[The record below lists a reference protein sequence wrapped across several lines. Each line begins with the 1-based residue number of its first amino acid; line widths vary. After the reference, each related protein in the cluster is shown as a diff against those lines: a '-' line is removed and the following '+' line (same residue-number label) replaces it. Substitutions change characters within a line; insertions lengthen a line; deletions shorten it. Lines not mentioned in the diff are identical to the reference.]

1 MKRITSPEEFSGF
14 RIGEDRKLA
23 RWDRI
28 VEYFRV
34 VASESDRVV
43 VEEVGKTTEGN
54 PFIVAYVSSPEN
66 LARLEEIRRISC
78 ALANP
83 DSLPSPEEAERLADS
98 GRAVVVVTNS
108 MHSTEVGGTQ
118 MSVELLYRLASS
130 NDPEVL
136 EILREVVIVL
146 IPSQNPDGQ
155 IAVVDWYY
163 KTLGTEHEGTG
174 LPWLYHKYCGHDNNR
189 DAYALN
195 LVESQH
201 MAKIV
206 YREWCPQVYI
216 DHHQMGSY
224 GARFF
229 LSPEMDPIYPEV
241 DPLVWRETQFL
252 GMFAAARL
260 EKEGVSGV
268 ETGAPFTPDFISA
281 FQTLAYTMNIVG
293 ILTESASARIATPIF
308 VDPHQLKGYG
318 RGRLSDKPY
327 MNYPNPWKGGWWR
340 LSDIVRQQLS
350 STMAILSAVAKL
362 RREFLRN
369 MYVKARRS
377 VERGLSEPPHAF
389 LLPREQHDPLTL
401 LKLIDILLKLGVKVY
416 EAAEPVKVGVATYP
430 AGAFVVPLAQP
441 RRALVKK
448 LLDRFLYPDD
458 ETTRDKEGKPIRPYD
473 IATDTLAEFMGVS
486 AVRIDEPLAVSLRP
500 VEEVLRVP
508 PSFGDSEYYVLDPR
522 LNDTYYAVNRVLATG
537 SEVLRAFEP
546 LEVGGARLPPGAFVV
561 RRSESSAKA
570 LKEAAGERGVPVFEL
585 GELPQVKLAEVKIA
599 RIGVYERYYGGNM
612 EGGWVRYVLD
622 AYGFPYVELRDEQ
635 VKSGKLHELV
645 DVVVFPSDPLPFLT
659 GENIEEELSKRWGR
673 PVKLP
678 PYPPEYRSGFGKEG
692 VEKLKSFAEGGG
704 TVVTMGESVELLT
717 KGFGLPLRDVS
728 EDLKDPRQ
736 YFCPGS
742 TLRILVDASQPLGF
756 GMPRQA
762 FAMFV
767 DRPVLEVV
775 PSHANEKFRVV
786 ARFPERDVLQSGWL
800 IGEGFLSRKPALLE
814 IEVGKGRAVAYAYRP
829 VFRAQTHGT
838 FKTFFNALYSY
849 RGAG

>member
-1 MKRITSPEEFSGF
+1 
-14 RIGEDRKLA
+14 
-23 RWDRI
+23 
-28 VEYFRV
+28 
-34 VASESDRVV
+34 
-43 VEEVGKTTEGN
+43 
-54 PFIVAYVSSPEN
+54 
-66 LARLEEIRRISC
+66 
-78 ALANP
+78 
-83 DSLPSPEEAERLADS
+83 
-98 GRAVVVVTNS
+98 
-108 MHSTEVGGTQ
+108 
-118 MSVELLYRLASS
+118 
-130 NDPEVL
+130 
-136 EILREVVIVL
+136 
-146 IPSQNPDGQ
+146 
-155 IAVVDWYY
+155 
-163 KTLGTEHEGTG
+163 
-174 LPWLYHKYCGHDNNR
+174 
-189 DAYALN
+189 
-195 LVESQH
+195 
-201 MAKIV
+201 
-206 YREWCPQVYI
+206 
-216 DHHQMGSY
+216 
-224 GARFF
+224 RFF

-585 GELPQVKLAEVKIA
+585 GELPQVKLVEVKIA
-599 RIGVYERYYGGNM
+599 RI
-612 EGGWVRYVLD
+612 
-622 AYGFPYVELRDEQ
+622 
-635 VKSGKLHELV
+635 
-645 DVVVFPSDPLPFLT
+645 
-659 GENIEEELSKRWGR
+659 
-673 PVKLP
+673 
-678 PYPPEYRSGFGKEG
+678 
-692 VEKLKSFAEGGG
+692 
-704 TVVTMGESVELLT
+704 
-717 KGFGLPLRDVS
+717 
-728 EDLKDPRQ
+728 
-736 YFCPGS
+736 
-742 TLRILVDASQPLGF
+742 
-756 GMPRQA
+756 
-762 FAMFV
+762 
-767 DRPVLEVV
+767 
-775 PSHANEKFRVV
+775 
-786 ARFPERDVLQSGWL
+786 
-800 IGEGFLSRKPALLE
+800 
-814 IEVGKGRAVAYAYRP
+814 
-829 VFRAQTHGT
+829 
-838 FKTFFNALYSY
+838 
-849 RGAG
+849 